1 MSYFLTR
8 RVAQAENGLDDVKS
22 SINTTNAVV
31 SVINGNITS
40 LNAGAAL
47 LTNKINATDGN
58 VSAINGNITSLNAG
72 ATLLTNKIS
81 ATDGNVSSIQTS
93 ITTLTTSITNINN
106 NYAVKSL
113 TAGTNVSLTNASG
126 NWTINASTSANYS
139 GVYNASGSTTVARIT
154 FDNIGVNLT
163 THRIKGVIQIGANGS
178 FDYPLIIFNGQ
189 NLTAGV
195 NTNSSASQI
204 DEFSQISSTIHNGTY
219 AAGNYN
225 AVGYQD
231 YSQMFCDRS
240 IPDGNGAW
248 ILNFTIDLQRK
259 QDGNENG
266 YMMCFGDYSYT
277 QKPIG
282 GWPTYW
288 ILPHYSYYG
297 KFIRGTDITSISSI
311 GIQGFYTN
319 NTIRYST
326 INLNIEPLP
335 SYTTTGTTI

>member
-1 MSYFLTR
+1 MSYFLSR
-8 RVAQAENGLDDVKS
+8 RVTKTEDGLDDVKS

-81 ATDGNVSSIQTS
+81 ATDGNVSSIQT
-93 ITTLTTSITNINN
+93 NINN

-154 FDNIGVNLT
+154 FNNIGVNLT

-189 NLTAGV
+189 NLTAGLS
-195 NTNSSASQI
+195 TNSSANQP
-204 DEFSQISSTIHNGTY
+204 DEFSQILSTIHNGTY
-219 AAGNYN
+219 GSGSVAV
-225 AVGYQD
+225 VGYQD
-231 YSQMFCDRS
+231 FSQMFCDRS

-282 GWPTYW
+282 GWPTYY
-288 ILPHYSYYG
+288 ILPLYSYYG
-297 KFIRGTDITSISSI
+297 TFIRGTPITYISSI
-311 GIQGFYTN
+311 SIQGYYTN

>member
-72 ATLLTNKIS
+72 ATLLTNKIN

-113 TAGTNVSLTNASG
+113 TAGTNVSLTDASG

-154 FDNIGVNLT
+154 FDNIGVNLG

-178 FDYPLIIFNGQ
+178 FDYPLLIFNNK
-189 NLTAGV
+189 NLTAGLS
-195 NTNSSASQI
+195 TNSSANQP
-204 DEFSQISSTIHNGTY
+204 DEFSQTLSSIHNGTY
-219 AAGNYN
+219 SQGSVAP
-225 AVGYQD
+225 VGYQD
-231 YSQMFCDRS
+231 DSQMFCDRS

-259 QDGNENG
+259 QDGTENG
-266 YMMCFGDYSYT
+266 YMMCIGDYSYT
-277 QKPIG
+277 QKPPG
-282 GWPTYW
+282 GWPTYY
-288 ILPHYSYYG
+288 IKPTYSYFG

-311 GIQGFYTN
+311 GIQGFFTN

>member
-1 MSYFLTR
+1 MSYFLSR
-8 RVAQAENGLDDVKS
+8 RVTKTEDGLDDVKS

-81 ATDGNVSSIQTS
+81 ATDGNVSSIQ
-93 ITTLTTSITNINN
+93 TNINN

-195 NTNSSASQI
+195 NTNSSANQP
-204 DEFSQISSTIHNGTY
+204 DEFSQTLSTIHNSTY
-219 AAGNYN
+219 GAGNYN

-231 YSQMFCDRS
+231 FSQMFCDRV

-266 YMMCFGDYSYT
+266 YMMCIGDYSYT
-277 QKPIG
+277 QKPLG
-282 GWPTYW
+282 GWPTYY
-288 ILPHYSYYG
+288 ILPLYSYYG
-297 KFIRGTDITSISSI
+297 TFIRGTPITSISSI
-311 GIQGFYTN
+311 SIQGYYTT